1 MIKQDVK
8 HDNNKLSYYV
18 DDMVLFKEG
27 DTEEEAIS
35 KLYKYLIEAKNTS
48 TEIGQ
53 VLNDKKE
60 QIFVQSKTG
69 EIIWHQT
76 CPDYKGRVGQAVI
89 YLGITLRT
97 HNEASLNNKKRFD
110 DTVNVVNNIQSL

>member
-8 HDNNKLSYYV
+8 YVNNELIYYV
-18 DDMVLFKEG
+18 DDMVLFKDG

-35 KLYKYLIEAKNTS
+35 GLYKHLMEAKNKL

-76 CPDYKGRVGQAVI
+76 CPDYKCRVGQV
-89 YLGITLRT
+89 
-97 HNEASLNNKKRFD
+97 
-110 DTVNVVNNIQSL
+110 